1 MKPHPTFTNYLI
13 TENGDV
19 INKKTNKKLKPQ
31 PNERGYL
38 VVGLMKDKKQHNRR
52 VNRLVLETYE
62 PIENDN
68 LYDAHHK
75 NEIRSDNHLENLEW
89 ELKGKHIREHHKG
102 KVVSEETRRKMSE
115 KKLGVKRSEETRRK
129 IGEAQKGHLVSEETK
144 RKISEAHKG
153 HLVSDETKRKMSEA
167 LKKKGF
173 HPPSQKGTL
182 WWNDGTK
189 TIRSKEHPG
198 DGWVRGRM

>member
-19 INKKTNKKLKPQ
+19 INKKTGRTLKPQ

-68 LYDAHHK
+68 LYDAHHQ
-75 NEIRSDNHLENLEW
+75 NEIRSDNHLENLKW
-89 ELKGKHIREHHKG
+89 ELKGEHIREHKKG
-102 KVVSEETRRKMSE
+102 MVVSEETRRKIS
-115 KKLGVKRSEETRRK
+115 
-129 IGEAQKGHLVSEETK
+129 EAQKGHLVSEETR

-182 WWNDGTK
+182 WWNDGTRN
-189 TIRSKEHPG
+189 IRSKEHPG